1 MPSIICCNKFMHCR
15 AVVWL
20 NDGVGNRLLVGC
32 SKTLGRLNFPQV
44 SVHKTSGGML
54 DIAAARN
61 CIMPFA
67 VAK

>member
-1 MPSIICCNKFMHCR
+1 MPSIICCNKFMRCR
-15 AVVWL
+15 VVVWL
-20 NDGVGNRLLVGC
+20 NDGVGNRLLVGS
-32 SKTLGRLNFPQV
+32 SKTLGRLKFPQV
-44 SVHKTSGGML
+44 SVPITSGGML